1 MSTTEP
7 ATIATQVAQMQQ
19 GLAGHL
25 PAGAIE
31 VFTADQKRMVE
42 EGVPLGAAQPGT
54 ALPDPEVVDAHGKS
68 TTISALR
75 AHRPAVVVF
84 YRGTWCPYCNLALK
98 TYQDQLVPELSS
110 RGIPLIAV
118 SPQKPD
124 GSLSTTEANAL
135 TFDVVSDPGNQIAS
149 ALGIV
154 VTPSAASRAV
164 SQQLGVDLR
173 EANADGGYE
182 LPMPTVLIVDGDGVI
197 AWSDIHPD
205 YTTRTEVAEILAA
218 VAQLG

>member
-42 EGVPLGAAQPGT
+42 EGVPLGAAQPGGT

-118 SPQKPD
+118 SPQKPT
-124 GSLSTTEANAL
+124 GHYPLQK
-135 TFDVVSDPGNQIAS
+135 P
-149 ALGIV
+149 
-154 VTPSAASRAV
+154 TP
-164 SQQLGVDLR
+164 
-173 EANADGGYE
+173 
-182 LPMPTVLIVDGDGVI
+182 
-197 AWSDIHPD
+197 
-205 YTTRTEVAEILAA
+205 
-218 VAQLG
+218 